1 MTTDGAE
8 VVSLR
13 ERKKRATRTALSSA
27 ALRLAIERGFE
38 HVLVEEIAAEAG
50 VAPRT
55 FNNYFPSK
63 EAAIIAEGTERA
75 LRMREA
81 LRARPPDEPL
91 WTAVR
96 QAVAGLFASGADSE
110 QGGADRELGEAGREH
125 GRPDREL
132 GEAGREHG
140 RPDQEHGGPDQEPG
154 EAGRGHRAP
163 DREWVTKARLI
174 KATPALRVEQLRSD
188 AEVQRMLA
196 EEIARRTGADER
208 RDLYPRLA
216 AASIMGAVRTALD
229 HWLEADG
236 TTLAS
241 VVDEALR
248 QLADGLPAP
257 TTRARSDGHG

>member
-1 MTTDGAE
+1 MADGAE
-8 VVSLR
+8 VLSLR
-13 ERKKRATRTALSSA
+13 ERKKRATRTALSNA

-38 HVLVEEIAAEAG
+38 HVLVEDIAAAAG

-75 LRMREA
+75 LDVREA
-81 LRARPPDEPL
+81 LRARPSDEPL

-96 QAVAGLFASGADSE
+96 RAVAALFAGD
-110 QGGADRELGEAGREH
+110 GE
-125 GRPDREL
+125 
-132 GEAGREHG
+132 
-140 RPDQEHGGPDQEPG
+140 
-154 EAGRGHRAP
+154 P

-196 EEIARRTGADER
+196 DEIIRRTGADQR

-216 AASIMGAVRTALD
+216 AASIMGAVRAALEY
-229 HWLEADG
+229 WLEADQA
-236 TTLAS
+236 TALAS
-241 VVDEALR
+241 VVDQALR

-257 TTRARSDGHG
+257 ATKTRSDRHD